1 MGHCFLD
8 LEGGKQVVGGAQQ
21 RPTSANDGGHND
33 AVDFFY
39 RSRGLQPL
47 FTQIE
52 VLYQYLMCMCTNCV
66 IVYSVP
72 HTRSESIQFSQ
83 FPKLFILLALF
94 FFFKRLLDLLVLIVF
109 VLTVSILMFSVM
121 LSSTHSATCF

>member
-1 MGHCFLD
+1 MGHCFSD
-8 LEGGKQVVGGAQQ
+8 LEGGKQAVGGAQQ

-39 RSRGLQPL
+39 RTRGLQPL

-72 HTRSESIQFSQ
+72 HTGSESVQFSQ
-83 FPKLFILLALF
+83 FPELFILLALLF
-94 FFFKRLLDLLVLIVF
+94 FFFF
-109 VLTVSILMFSVM
+109 LMFVRF
-121 LSSTHSATCF
+121 TSAYCVCINCVNFNV

>member
-1 MGHCFLD
+1 MGHCFSD
-8 LEGGKQVVGGAQQ
+8 LGGGKQAVGGAQQ

-39 RSRGLQPL
+39 RTRGLQPL

-72 HTRSESIQFSQ
+72 HTGSESVQFSQ
-83 FPKLFILLALF
+83 FPELFILLALLF
-94 FFFKRLLDLLVLIVF
+94 FFLFFNV
-109 VLTVSILMFSVM
+109 
-121 LSSTHSATCF
+121 C